1 MVEVKKPRLRHELK
15 YQIDALEH
23 QLLQKKLS
31 TLLQPD
37 PATKEN
43 NHYNIRSLYFDDIE
57 NSALSKK
64 QAGIYERKKYR
75 IRIYNHSD
83 SQIKFERK
91 TKIGSLV
98 LKECTQIIRAD
109 AEKLIAK
116 KYDFLAKTDNPLLR
130 DFYLETK
137 CKLMRPVV
145 IVEYDREAY
154 IHQIGNVRVTF
165 DSNLRIGYVCTS
177 FFDMDDHA
185 TSVFNQKGIVLE
197 VKYTDVL
204 PSFISGLFPNTIRP
218 QQAIGK
224 FVLCREQQISQSGNS
239 NYCS

>member
-1 MVEVKKPRLRHELK
+1 VVEVKKFRLRHELK

-23 QLLQKKLS
+23 QLIQKKLS

-37 PATKEN
+37 PAMKEN
-43 NHYNIRSLYFDDIE
+43 SYYNIRSLYFDDIE
-57 NSALSKK
+57 NSALCKK

-91 TKIGSLV
+91 TKIGFLI
-98 LKECTQIIRAD
+98 LKECTQITRID

-154 IHQIGNVRVTF
+154 IHSIGNVRVTF

-185 TSVFNQKGIVLE
+185 TSVLNQKGIVLE

-204 PSFISGLFPNTIRP
+204 PSFISGLFPNTVRP